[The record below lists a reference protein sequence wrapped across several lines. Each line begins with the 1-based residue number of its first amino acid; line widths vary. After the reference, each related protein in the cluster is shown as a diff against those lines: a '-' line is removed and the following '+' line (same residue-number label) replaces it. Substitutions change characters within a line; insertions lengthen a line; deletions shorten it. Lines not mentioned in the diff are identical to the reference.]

1 MRACGAVPDEIRH
14 ILRLYRSVEQFCPV
28 CAFEACGGGRDYDI
42 RTYMYAIVE
51 LGSILESG
59 HDLGLFTHAL
69 APYNRLV

>member
-1 MRACGAVPDEIRH
+1 MVPGVPCGRAWTIRRTAAACSTVTCVP
-14 ILRLYRSVEQFCPV
+14 
-28 CAFEACGGGRDYDI
+28 DYDI
-42 RTYMYAIVE
+42 RTYAIVE

>member
-1 MRACGAVPDEIRH
+1 MTCVP
-14 ILRLYRSVEQFCPV
+14 
-28 CAFEACGGGRDYDI
+28 DYDI
-42 RTYMYAIVE
+42 RTYAIVE